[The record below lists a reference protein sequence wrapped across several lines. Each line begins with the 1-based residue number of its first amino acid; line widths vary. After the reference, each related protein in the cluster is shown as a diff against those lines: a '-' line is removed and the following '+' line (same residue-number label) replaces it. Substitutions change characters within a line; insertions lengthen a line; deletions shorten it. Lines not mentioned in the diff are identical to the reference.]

1 MRTRNRQAF
10 TLIELLVVISIIALL
25 IALLLPALGNARE
38 AGKKAQCNSNLHGLF
53 IAEAAYM
60 AENREMQTPHIPRSI
75 AAPGN
80 IWAWNAL
87 LFKGGFIQS
96 GPVSVNPTTGN
107 HELLPMT
114 GNPSTDPAPNSD
126 WRSRDPAP
134 ATGLACPSQIRI
146 ALPGGQTNPGA
157 STPASNGTWQP
168 RMTHYGINKWVA
180 AHEAGAPAGAPY
192 YGLGG
197 TMSASG
203 VYSSPSNGWWWPA
216 RAFRRPSAVMAFADS
231 GHHSDLTTSEVRS
244 VARGIT
250 FRHLSGA
257 NMVYWDGHV
266 EVLPFDVA
274 RPFWGSGNNEMQQG
288 TNPLRE
294 AYALTFWGHPQRM
307 DGSPPAAP

>member
-1 MRTRNRQAF
+1 MRTRTRQAI
-10 TLIELLVVISIIALL
+10 TLIELLVVISIIALM
-25 IALLLPALGNARE
+25 IAILLPALGNARE
-38 AGKKAQCNSNLHGLF
+38 AGKATQCNSNLHGLF

-60 AENREMQTPHIPRSI
+60 AENREMQTPHIPRGI

-107 HELLPMT
+107 QDLLPMT

-134 ATGLACPSQIRI
+134 ATGLACPSQVRI

-180 AHEAGAPAGAPY
+180 AHDAMTLNPAPGMNTN
-192 YGLGG
+192 GSF
-197 TMSASG
+197 T
-203 VYSSPSNGWWWPA
+203 SSSNGWWWPF

-250 FRHLSGA
+250 FRHLNGA
-257 NMVYWDGHV
+257 NMAFWDGHV

-274 RPFWGSGNNEMQQG
+274 RPFWGTGNNEMNQG
-288 TNPLRE
+288 AAVGRE
-294 AYALTFWGHPQRM
+294 AYELTFWGHPQRK